1 MKFYRESK
9 KRNILWLVFISFLH
23 VRNQVEDEDSE
34 DEFFTKRDTAEEDSA
49 LFQDY
54 VNNNIDEEKKER
66 VKGFLDANP
75 EDEKERF
82 LLDYVK
88 NMRWREE
95 GDDYV
100 PRYYFLLA
108 VHFSY
113 TEIVGTEAKPEE
125 DLDED
130 IKDIDQQ
137 DRFEHLFNTRFE
149 QDNLVMY
156 PR

>member
-54 VNNNIDEEKKER
+54 VNKNMDEEKKER

-95 GDDYV
+95 GDDYI
-100 PRYYFLLA
+100 PRYDFLLA